1 MITQYWMFSLQIR
14 VLQPVRAKHPPPP
27 PLTLVRKQPPQASSS
42 SSTNSLD
49 FSIKTLDQIRAEK
62 RKKQQLRQ
70 RKADGDEAARREG
83 EVAGGIEDEQ
93 TNRTTTTTTTT
104 VLVPQ
109 GGDREDA
116 LKEERGR
123 EEGEEGDSGK
133 ELPKVVA
140 PRKPRKRVVIKRS
153 TLHKNA
159 DSALSSTAESAK
171 SSDQETSDLYVAPSP
186 KKKRMTEETS
196 TSESQTQEPCFD
208 ATCIDRSAPL
218 PNNHQEQRESKL
230 TLDSRATFDDDCITL
245 CLKNTAQ
252 RKKTNQRPSQPQSQP

>member
-1 MITQYWMFSLQIR
+1 M
-14 VLQPVRAKHPPPP
+14 LQPVRAKRPPPP
-27 PLTLVRKQPPQASSS
+27 PPPTLVKKQPPPTSSSSSSS

-62 RKKQQLRQ
+62 RKKQQLQ
-70 RKADGDEAARREG
+70 QQKADGDEAARRES

-93 TNRTTTTTTTT
+93 TNRTTTTTT

-109 GGDREDA
+109 PGDRDDA

-123 EEGEEGDSGK
+123 EEGEGDSGK

-153 TLHKNA
+153 TLRKNA
-159 DSALSSTAESAK
+159 DPALSSTAESAK
-171 SSDQETSDLYVAPSP
+171 SSDQETRDLAPSP
-186 KKKRMTEETS
+186 KKKRTTEETS
-196 TSESQTQEPCFD
+196 TSESQALEPCFD

-218 PNNHQEQRESKL
+218 PNNHQEQRERKL
-230 TLDSRATFDDDCITL
+230 ILHTADTKATFDDNCATY
-245 CLKNTAQ
+245 A
-252 RKKTNQRPSQPQSQP
+252 

>member
-1 MITQYWMFSLQIR
+1 MITQYWLFSLQIR
-14 VLQPVRAKHPPPP
+14 VLQPVRAKRPPPP

-62 RKKQQLRQ
+62 RKKKQLQQQ
-70 RKADGDEAARREG
+70 KADGDEAARRES

-93 TNRTTTTTTTT
+93 MNGTTTTTTTM

-109 GGDREDA
+109 VGDRDEA

-123 EEGEEGDSGK
+123 EEGEGDSSK

-140 PRKPRKRVVIKRS
+140 PRKRVVIKRS
-153 TLHKNA
+153 TLWKNA

-171 SSDQETSDLYVAPSP
+171 SSDQEASDLAPSP
-186 KKKRMTEETS
+186 KKKRTTEETS
-196 TSESQTQEPCFD
+196 TPESQTLEPCFD

-230 TLDSRATFDDDCITL
+230 TLHTADSRATFDDDSATL

-252 RKKTNQRPSQPQSQP
+252 RKKTNQRPFQHQSQP

>member
-1 MITQYWMFSLQIR
+1 M
-14 VLQPVRAKHPPPP
+14 LQPVRAKHPPPP
-27 PLTLVRKQPPQASSS
+27 PLTLVRKQPPPTSASSS
-42 SSTNSLD
+42 STTNSLD

-62 RKKQQLRQ
+62 RRKQQLQ
-70 RKADGDEAARREG
+70 QQKTDGDEAARRES

-93 TNRTTTTTTTT
+93 TNRTTATTTM

-109 GGDREDA
+109 GGDRDDA
-116 LKEERGR
+116 LKEERPRG
-123 EEGEEGDSGK
+123 EEGEGDSGK

-140 PRKPRKRVVIKRS
+140 PWKPRKRVVIKRS

-171 SSDQETSDLYVAPSP
+171 SSDPETSDLAPSP

-196 TSESQTQEPCFD
+196 TSESQALEPCFD

-218 PNNHQEQRESKL
+218 PDNHQEQRESKL
-230 TLDSRATFDDDCITL
+230 TITY
-245 CLKNTAQ
+245 
-252 RKKTNQRPSQPQSQP
+252 S